1 MLNGDLYLSVL
12 EHLQR
17 MEIAKLYEYC
27 RILTT
32 IKEDFIVVGSM
43 AKHLHKI
50 SEKIPN
56 DLDIV
61 VQDFTGLEGVI
72 SYITPSPFS
81 GSGKRGYILSESMLK
96 IDIFVEHSL
105 PKYQI
110 INGIRVADPVS
121 MLEYYENLLPKVAEH
136 WKKGILNNI
145 NLLELWQTK
154 I

>member
-1 MLNGDLYLSVL
+1 MLKRDLFHILWGR
-12 EHLQR
+12 LQI

-32 IKEDFIVVGSM
+32 IKEDFVVVGSM
-43 AKHLHKI
+43 AKHLHTI
-50 SEKIPN
+50 SDKLPN

-96 IDIFVEHSL
+96 IDIFVEYSL

-110 INGIRVADPVS
+110 IKGIRVADVIS
-121 MLEYYENLLPKVAEH
+121 ILNYYENLLPKVAEH

-145 NLLELWQTK
+145 KLWQEK

>member
-1 MLNGDLYLSVL
+1 MG
-12 EHLQR
+12 
-17 MEIAKLYEYC
+17 IAKLYEYC

-32 IKEDFIVVGSM
+32 LKEDFVVVGSM
-43 AKHLHKI
+43 AKHLHGI
-50 SEKIPN
+50 SDKMPN

-61 VQDFTGLEGVI
+61 VHDFTELEGVI

-81 GSGKRGYILSESMLK
+81 GSGKRGYILSGSMLK

-136 WKKGILNNI
+136 WKEGILNNI
-145 NLLELWQTK
+145 NLLKIWQIK

>member
-1 MLNGDLYLSVL
+1 
-12 EHLQR
+12 

-43 AKHLHKI
+43 AKHLHAL
-50 SEKIPN
+50 SDNMPN

-81 GSGKRGYILSESMLK
+81 GSGKRGYILPESMVK
-96 IDIFVEHSL
+96 IDIFVEYFL

-110 INGIRVADPVS
+110 ANGIRVVDPVS
-121 MLEYYENLLPKVAEH
+121 MLEYYENLMPKVAEH

-145 NLLELWQTK
+145 NLLRLWQTK

>member
-1 MLNGDLYLSVL
+1 
-12 EHLQR
+12 

-32 IKEDFIVVGSM
+32 IKEDFVVVGSM
-43 AKHLHKI
+43 AKHLHAI
-50 SEKIPN
+50 SDRLPN

-61 VQDFTGLEGVI
+61 VHDFTGLEGVI

-81 GSGKRGYILSESMLK
+81 GSGKRGYILSESMVK
-96 IDIFVEHSL
+96 IDIFVEYFL

-110 INGIRVADPVS
+110 INGIRVVDPVP

-136 WKKGILNNI
+136 WKKGILNRINI
-145 NLLELWQTK
+145 LRLWQTK

>member
-1 MLNGDLYLSVL
+1 
-12 EHLQR
+12 

-32 IKEDFIVVGSM
+32 LKGDFVVVGSM
-43 AKHLHKI
+43 AKHLHGI
-50 SEKIPN
+50 SDKMPN

-61 VQDFTGLEGVI
+61 VHDFTGLEGVI

-110 INGIRVADPVS
+110 IKGIRVADPVS

-145 NLLELWQTK
+145 NLLRLWQTK